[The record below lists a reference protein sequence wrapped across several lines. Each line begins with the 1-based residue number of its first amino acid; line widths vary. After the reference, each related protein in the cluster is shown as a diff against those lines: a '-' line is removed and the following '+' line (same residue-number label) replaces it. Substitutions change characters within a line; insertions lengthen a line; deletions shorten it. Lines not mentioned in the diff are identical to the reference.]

1 MRSLAGSAASIASK
15 PVDQESAV
23 TRDRSRNALIA
34 ALAVAASL
42 ASASAL
48 ADDLLKLTLGQLGN
62 WDTAITELG
71 SKAGIFKKYRIELE
85 MRYTSGTDET
95 LVPVIA
101 GTADAGLAVG
111 TLGAISA
118 FAKGDPIRIIGAEAT
133 GAADYWYSKTTS
145 SIRTLD
151 DTDGKTIAFSTKG
164 SSTDS
169 IVRAF
174 IREFDLTA
182 KPVATGNPSATLAA
196 VMSGRVDVGWASPPF
211 GLKEME
217 DGQIRL
223 VAKATDAAIVRDQ
236 TIRVIVANAQSL
248 AQRGDTFR
256 RFMQAYRD
264 SIDYMYNGNPA
275 VIASYAA
282 FAGIPESMARRVRDD
297 FFSRSL
303 LDPDKIKG
311 LGTLMKEAVALKF
324 ISAPLSE
331 EQLAALIQLQPPL
344 TH

>member
-1 MRSLAGSAASIASK
+1 MIG
-15 PVDQESAV
+15 DW
-23 TRDRSRNALIA
+23 SRNALIA

-42 ASASAL
+42 ASGSAP
-48 ADDLLKLTLGQLGN
+48 AGDLLKITVGQRGT
-62 WDTAITELG
+62 WDTAVTELG
-71 SKAGIFKKYRIELE
+71 SKAGIFKKYGIELE
-85 MRYTSGTDET
+85 TSYTAGTDET
-95 LVPVIA
+95 LAPVIA
-101 GTADAGLAVG
+101 GAADAGLAVG
-111 TLGAISA
+111 TLGAIAA
-118 FAKGDPIRIIGAEAT
+118 FAKGDPVRIIGAEAT

-151 DTDGKTIAFSTKG
+151 DTAGKTIAFSTKG

-174 IREFDLTA
+174 IKEFGLTA
-182 KPVATGNPSATLAA
+182 KPVATGNPSTTLAA
-196 VMSGRVDVGWASPPF
+196 VMGDRVDVGWASPPF

-217 DGQIRL
+217 EGRIRL
-223 VAKATDAAIVRDQ
+223 VAKATDAALVRDQ
-236 TIRVIVANAQSL
+236 TIRVIVANAQVL
-248 AQRGDTFR
+248 AQRGDVFR

-264 SIDYMYNGNPA
+264 TIDYMYAGSPT
-275 VIASYAA
+275 VIAAYAA

-297 FFSRSL
+297 FFPRSL

-311 LGTLMKEAVALKF
+311 LGILMKEAVALKF

-331 EQLAALIQLQPPL
+331 EQLAVLIQLQPPL

>member
-1 MRSLAGSAASIASK
+1 VSH
-15 PVDQESAV
+15 
-23 TRDRSRNALIA
+23 DRGRTALIA
-34 ALAVAASL
+34 AVAVAATLVSV
-42 ASASAL
+42 AARAE
-48 ADDLLKLTLGQLGN
+48 DLLKVTIGQRGA
-62 WDTAITELG
+62 WDTAVTELG
-71 SKAGIFKKYRIELE
+71 SQAGIFKKYGLVLDTT
-85 MRYTSGTDET
+85 YTSGTDET

-111 TLGAISA
+111 TLGAIAA
-118 FAKGDPIRIIGAEAT
+118 FAKGDPVRIIGAEAT

-151 DTDGKTIAFSTKG
+151 DTNGKTIAFSTKG

-174 IREFDLTA
+174 IKEFDLTA

-196 VMSGRVDVGWASPPF
+196 VMNGRIDVGWAPPPF
-211 GLKEME
+211 GFKEME

-264 SIDYMYNGNPA
+264 SIDYMYSGNPA

>member
-1 MRSLAGSAASIASK
+1 
-15 PVDQESAV
+15 V

-34 ALAVAASL
+34 ALTVAASL
-42 ASASAL
+42 ASGPAPAG
-48 ADDLLKLTLGQLGN
+48 DLLKIAVGQRGT
-62 WDTAITELG
+62 WDTAVSEIG
-71 SKAGIFKKYRIELE
+71 SKAGIFKKYDIELE
-85 MRYTSGTDET
+85 ITYTAGTDET
-95 LVPVIA
+95 LAPVIA
-101 GTADAGLAVG
+101 GAADAGLAVG

-118 FAKGDPIRIIGAEAT
+118 FAKGDPVRIIGAEAT

-151 DTDGKTIAFSTKG
+151 DTAGKTIAFSTKG

-174 IREFDLTA
+174 IKEFGLTA
-182 KPVATGNPSATLAA
+182 KPVATGNPSTTLAA
-196 VMSGRVDVGWASPPF
+196 VMGDRVDVGWASPPF

-217 DGQIRL
+217 EGRIRL
-223 VAKATDAAIVRDQ
+223 VAKATDAALVRDQ
-236 TIRVIVANAQSL
+236 TIRVIVANAQAL
-248 AQRGDTFR
+248 AQRGDVFR

-264 SIDYMYNGNPA
+264 SIDYMYSGNPA
-275 VIASYAA
+275 VIAGYAS

-311 LGTLMKEAVALKF
+311 LGILMKEAVALKF
-324 ISAPLSE
+324 ISAPLGE
-331 EQLAALIQLQPPL
+331 EKLAVLIQLQPPL

>member
-48 ADDLLKLTLGQLGN
+48 ADDLLKLTLGQRGN
-62 WDTAITELG
+62 WDTAIT
-71 SKAGIFKKYRIELE
+71 ELE

-95 LVPVIA
+95 LAPVIA

-133 GAADYWYSKTTS
+133 GAADYWYSQTTS

-169 IVRAF
+169 IVRALL
-174 IREFDLTA
+174 RE
-182 KPVATGNPSATLAA
+182 
-196 VMSGRVDVGWASPPF
+196 
-211 GLKEME
+211 
-217 DGQIRL
+217 
-223 VAKATDAAIVRDQ
+223 
-236 TIRVIVANAQSL
+236 
-248 AQRGDTFR
+248 
-256 RFMQAYRD
+256 
-264 SIDYMYNGNPA
+264 
-275 VIASYAA
+275 
-282 FAGIPESMARRVRDD
+282 
-297 FFSRSL
+297 
-303 LDPDKIKG
+303 
-311 LGTLMKEAVALKF
+311 
-324 ISAPLSE
+324 
-331 EQLAALIQLQPPL
+331 
-344 TH
+344 

>member
-1 MRSLAGSAASIASK
+1 LTR
-15 PVDQESAV
+15 ENAV

-34 ALAVAASL
+34 AVAVAASL
-42 ASASAL
+42 ASGSAL
-48 ADDLLKLTLGQLGN
+48 GGDLLKLTVGQRGT
-62 WDTAITELG
+62 WDTAVTEIG
-71 SKAGIFKKYRIELE
+71 SKAGIFKKHGIELE
-85 MRYTSGTDET
+85 IAYTAGTDET
-95 LVPVIA
+95 LAPVIA
-101 GTADAGLAVG
+101 GAADAGLAVG

-118 FAKGDPIRIIGAEAT
+118 FAKGDPVRIIGAEAT

-151 DTDGKTIAFSTKG
+151 DTAGKTIAFSTKG

-174 IREFDLTA
+174 IREFGLTA
-182 KPVATGNPSATLAA
+182 QPVATGNPSTTLAA
-196 VMSGRVDVGWASPPF
+196 VMSDRVDVGWASPPF

-217 DGQIRL
+217 EGRIRL
-223 VAKATDAAIVRDQ
+223 VAKATDAALVRDQ
-236 TIRVIVANAQSL
+236 TIRVIVANAQAL
-248 AQRGDTFR
+248 AQRGDVFR

-264 SIDYMYNGNPA
+264 SIDYMYSGNPV
-275 VIASYAA
+275 VIADYAA

-297 FFSRSL
+297 FFPRSL

-311 LGTLMKEAVALKF
+311 LGILMKEAVALKF
-324 ISAPLSE
+324 ISAPLTE
-331 EQLAALIQLQPPL
+331 EQLAVLIQLQPPL

>member
-1 MRSLAGSAASIASK
+1 VS
-15 PVDQESAV
+15 
-23 TRDRSRNALIA
+23 RDRGRTALIA
-34 ALAVAASL
+34 ATAVVASL
-42 ASASAL
+42 ACGSAR
-48 ADDLLKLTLGQLGN
+48 ADDLLKLTIGQRGA
-62 WDTAITELG
+62 WDTAVTELG
-71 SKAGIFKKYRIELE
+71 SQAGIFKKYGLVLE
-85 MRYTSGTDET
+85 TTYTSGTDET
-95 LVPVIA
+95 LAPVIA

-111 TLGAISA
+111 TLGAIAA

-133 GAADYWYSKTTS
+133 GAADYWYAKTTS

-151 DTDGKTIAFSTKG
+151 DTNGKTIAFSTKG

-174 IREFDLTA
+174 IKEFDLTA

-196 VMSGRVDVGWASPPF
+196 VMSGRVDVGWAPPPF
-211 GLKEME
+211 GFKEME

-236 TIRVIVANAQSL
+236 TIRVIVANAQAL
-248 AQRGDTFR
+248 AQRGDLYR
-256 RFMQAYRD
+256 RFMQAYRE
-264 SIDYMYNGNPA
+264 SIDYMYSGNPK
-275 VIASYAA
+275 VIDAYAA
-282 FAGIPESMARRVRDD
+282 FAGTPEPMARRVRDD
-297 FFSRSL
+297 FFPKSL

-311 LGTLMKEAVALKF
+311 LNTLMKEAVSLKF

-331 EQLAALIQLQPPL
+331 AQLATLIQLQPPL

>member
-1 MRSLAGSAASIASK
+1 LTR
-15 PVDQESAV
+15 ESAV

-34 ALAVAASL
+34 ALTVAASL
-42 ASASAL
+42 ASGPAPAG
-48 ADDLLKLTLGQLGN
+48 DLLKIAVGQRGT
-62 WDTAITELG
+62 WDTAVSEIG
-71 SKAGIFKKYRIELE
+71 SKAGIFKKYDIELE
-85 MRYTSGTDET
+85 ITYTAGTDET
-95 LVPVIA
+95 LAPVIA
-101 GTADAGLAVG
+101 GAADAGLAVG

-118 FAKGDPIRIIGAEAT
+118 FAKGDPVRIIGAEAT

-151 DTDGKTIAFSTKG
+151 DTAGKTIAFSTKG

-174 IREFDLTA
+174 IKEFGLTA
-182 KPVATGNPSATLAA
+182 KPVATGNPSTTLAA
-196 VMSGRVDVGWASPPF
+196 VMGDRVDVGWASPPF

-217 DGQIRL
+217 EGRIRL
-223 VAKATDAAIVRDQ
+223 VAKATDAALVRDQ
-236 TIRVIVANAQSL
+236 TIRVIVANAQAL
-248 AQRGDTFR
+248 AQRGDVFR

-264 SIDYMYNGNPA
+264 SIDYMYSGNPA
-275 VIASYAA
+275 VIAGYAS

-311 LGTLMKEAVALKF
+311 LGILMKEAVALKF
-324 ISAPLSE
+324 ISAPLGE
-331 EQLAALIQLQPPL
+331 EQLAVLIQLQPPL